1 MKTDRQLK
9 KRRKPRQSGSLQEAI
24 FRLCLV
30 LCLGLLVSGCSTE
43 HYKADAD
50 KEVEKI
56 LEEKWE
62 GDFGSQANYRIS
74 DVEPGEEDVAVAP
87 AAEVSGR
94 LSLAEAVALATAHN
108 RNYQSQKE
116 SLYLSALDLTLA
128 RHEFAPQ
135 LFGMFGGG
143 YTKSGS
149 DETVD
154 GGGNLGLNQALADGA
169 QIGVQIATDWLRYLT
184 GDPRTSLG
192 SVLTATISQP
202 LLKGAG
208 RKIAQEN
215 LTQAERN
222 TLYQIRSFNRFRKE
236 FVVQIVSQ
244 YFNVLETLDRV
255 ENEKSNYERLV
266 LAHEQTQMLS
276 ESGRRPPLEADQ
288 AEQDKLSAWDNYIS
302 AQENYKQQL
311 DSYKITLGL
320 PTEGNIELDPNELNR
335 LGGTEIAD
343 PEYEESRLIETALAQ
358 RLDLMNARDQV
369 EDSERKVTVAA
380 DNLGVEL
387 NLVGSINVST
397 PDGQRPAR
405 FQFQNGAY
413 GVGLEGDLNLDRKAE
428 RNAYREAL
436 ISLTQQQRAY
446 AEDRDQVIFDV
457 RQTYRDL
464 REAAAQYRI
473 RQMSLKLAEQR
484 VESTAMLLQAGRAIT
499 RDLLEA
505 QRSLLQAQNSRTSA
519 LVRYTVANLEFYRDL
534 GILEVRPDGL
544 WNEVTP

>member
-1 MKTDRQLK
+1 MKTNRQVK
-9 KRRKPRQSGSLQEAI
+9 KRRKPSQSSPIQEAI
-24 FRLCLV
+24 SRLCLV
-30 LCLGLLVSGCSTE
+30 LCLGFMVSGCSTE
-43 HYKADAD
+43 HYKAEAD
-50 KEVEKI
+50 NEVYKI

-74 DVEPGEEDVAVAP
+74 DVEPGDEDVAIAV

-94 LSLAEAVALATAHN
+94 LSMAEAVALATAHN
-108 RNYQSQKE
+108 RNYQAQKE
-116 SLYLSALDLTLA
+116 SLYLSALDLSLA

-149 DETVD
+149 DETVNA
-154 GGGNLGLNQALADGA
+154 GGNPGLNQSLADGA
-169 QIGVQIATDWLRYLT
+169 QIGVNIATDWLRYLT

-208 RKIAQEN
+208 RKIVQEN

-266 LAHEQTQMLS
+266 IAHEQTQMLA

-288 AEQDKLSAWDNYIS
+288 AEQSKLSAWDGYIA
-302 AQENYKQQL
+302 AQEDYNQQL
-311 DSYKITLGL
+311 DSFKITLGI
-320 PTEGNIELDPNELNR
+320 PTEAVIELDPNELNR
-335 LGGTEIAD
+335 LGGTEVVE
-343 PEYEESRLIETALAQ
+343 PQYEESRLIETALAQ
-358 RLDLMNARDQV
+358 RLDLMNSRDQV
-369 EDSERKVTVAA
+369 EDAERKVMVAV

-387 NLVGSINVST
+387 NLVGSANVST
-397 PDGQRPAR
+397 PAGQKPAR
-405 FQFQNGAY
+405 FLFQNGTY

-428 RNAYREAL
+428 RNAYRESL
-436 ISLTQQQRAY
+436 ISLTQQQRGYDLA
-446 AEDRDQVIFDV
+446 RDEVKFDV
-457 RQTYRDL
+457 RQAYRDL
-464 REAAAQYRI
+464 REAAARYEIQ
-473 RQMSLKLAEQR
+473 QMSLELAEQR

-519 LVRYTVANLEFYRDL
+519 LVRYTIANLEFYRDL

-544 WNEVTP
+544 WNEVAP

>member
-1 MKTDRQLK
+1 MKQDQSR
-9 KRRKPRQSGSLQEAI
+9 KRRRQKMKRGPIEKQIRSI
-24 FRLCLV
+24 FLLI
-30 LCLGLLVSGCSTE
+30 LTGFLVSGCSTE
-43 HYKADAD
+43 YYKTDAD
-50 KEVEKI
+50 KEVNRI
-56 LEEKWE
+56 LDEKWQE
-62 GDFGSQANYRIS
+62 DFGSQANYRIS
-74 DVEPGEEDVAVAP
+74 DVEPGAEDVQVKP

-94 LSLAEAVALATAHN
+94 LSLAEVVALATAHN

-116 SLYLSALDLTLA
+116 SLYLSALDLSLA

-149 DETVD
+149 NETLD
-154 GGGNLGLNQALADGA
+154 AGGNLGLNQALADGA
-169 QIGVQIATDWLRYLT
+169 QISAQIATDWLRYLT

-244 YFNVLETLDRV
+244 YYSVLESLDRV
-255 ENEKSNYERLV
+255 ENEKSNYDRLV
-266 LAHEQTQMLS
+266 LAHEQTQMLA

-320 PTEGNIELDPNELNR
+320 PTEADIELDPNELLR
-335 LGGTEIAD
+335 LGETEIA
-343 PEYEESRLIETALAQ
+343 ESNYEESRLIETALAQ
-358 RLDLMNARDQV
+358 RLDLMNSQDQV
-369 EDSERKVTVAA
+369 EDAERKVMVAA
-380 DNLGVEL
+380 DNLGMEL
-387 NLVGSINVST
+387 NLVGSANVGT

-405 FQFQNGAY
+405 FQFQNGTYA
-413 GVGLEGDLNLDRKAE
+413 VGLEGDLNLDRKAE
-428 RNAYREAL
+428 RNAYRESL
-436 ISLTQQQRAY
+436 ISLTQRQRSY
-446 AEDRDQVIFDV
+446 TEDRDQVIFDV

-464 REAAAQYRI
+464 REAAAQFEI
-473 RQMSLKLAEQR
+473 RQMSLKLADQR
-484 VESTAMLLQAGRAIT
+484 VESTSMLLQAGRAIT
-499 RDLLEA
+499 RDVLEA

-519 LVRYTVANLEFYRDL
+519 LVRYTIANLEFYRDL

>member
-1 MKTDRQLK
+1 MKK
-9 KRRKPRQSGSLQEAI
+9 SRKPRQSGLTQEAI
-24 FRLCLV
+24 CRIWLA
-30 LCLGLLVSGCSTE
+30 LCLGFMVTGCSTE
-43 HYKADAD
+43 HYKVDAD
-50 KEVEKI
+50 KEVYKI

-62 GDFGSQANYRIS
+62 SDFGSQSNYRIS
-74 DVEPGEEDVAVAP
+74 DVEPGAEDVAAVP
-87 AAEVSGR
+87 AAEVLGR

-108 RNYQSQKE
+108 RNYQTQKE
-116 SLYLSALDLTLA
+116 SLYLSALDLSLA

-135 LFGMFGGG
+135 LFGMFSGD
-143 YTKSGS
+143 YTKTAS
-149 DETVD
+149 DETLD
-154 GGGNLGLNQALADGA
+154 AGGNLGLNQALADGA

-192 SVLTATISQP
+192 SVLTATVSQP
-202 LLKGAG
+202 LLRGAG
-208 RKIAQEN
+208 RKIVQEN

-266 LAHEQTQMLS
+266 LAHEQTKMLA

-288 AEQDKLSAWDNYIS
+288 AEQDKLSAWDNYIA
-302 AQENYKQQL
+302 AQESYKQQL

-320 PTEGNIELDPNELNR
+320 PTEANIELDPNELNR
-335 LGGTEIAD
+335 LGGTEITE
-343 PEYEESRLIETALAQ
+343 PEYEESRLIQTALAQ
-358 RLDLMNARDQV
+358 RLDLMNSRDQV
-369 EDSERKVTVAA
+369 DDAERKVAVAA
-380 DNLGVEL
+380 DNLGMEL
-387 NLVGSINVST
+387 NLVGSANAST

-405 FQFQNGAY
+405 FQFQNGTYA
-413 GVGLEGDLNLDRKAE
+413 VGLEGDLNLDRKAE
-428 RNAYREAL
+428 RNAYRESL
-436 ISLTQQQRAY
+436 ISLTQRQRSY
-446 AEDRDQVIFDV
+446 SEERDRVIFDV

-464 REAAAQYRI
+464 REAAAQYQI
-473 RQMSLKLAEQR
+473 RQLSLKLAEQR

-519 LVRYTVANLEFYRDL
+519 LVRYTIANLEFYRDL